1 MIQCLH
7 RGESDVWALYQ
18 QLGDQVLRLF
28 RYLFPDNAFK
38 TKFVFF
44 DAVENLIRGLALE
57 GESVTQHKEEQDPY
71 RPEVASVVIGFPE
84 ELWSNVVRGPD
95 HACQPVGEVTRTLG
109 RQSKIAK
116 LNSVVIRVL
125 RLEQDVF
132 SFDISM
138 SNLQRLVHV
147 V

>member
-18 QLGDQVLRLF
+18 KLGDQVLRLI
-28 RYLFPDNAFK
+28 RYLFPDNAFE

-44 DAVENLIRGLALE
+44 NAVENLIRGLALE

-84 ELWSNVVRGPD
+84 DLRGNVVRGPN
-95 HACQPVGEVTRTLG
+95 HACQGVGKVSGTLG
-109 RQSKIAK
+109 RQSKIA
-116 LNSVVIRVL
+116 
-125 RLEQDVF
+125 
-132 SFDISM
+132 
-138 SNLQRLVHV
+138 
-147 V
+147 